1 MAETITFIGAGNLAT
16 HVSLALHE
24 KGYQIAQVYSRTE
37 KSAASLAERLDASYT
52 ISAESI
58 NQDADIFIVALK
70 DSAIVPVLSEIDFKD
85 KLLIHCSGSTPIS
98 VLKEFSNNYGVFYPL
113 QTFSKNR
120 KLNLRKIPVFVEA
133 NSESNQKRIERLAQ
147 SISDSVSVLNS
158 EKRMALHIAAVF
170 ACNFVNHFYN
180 LASEILES
188 EEIPFNVLRPLILET
203 AEKVQEMHPR
213 EAQTGPAVRFD
224 ENIISRHL
232 QELKGKKNYDKLYS
246 LISKSI
252 FEHHQKNKEWHS
264 KKN

>member
-16 HVSLALHE
+16 QVSLALKS
-24 KGYQIAQVYSRTE
+24 KGFQIVQVYSRTKE
-37 KSAASLAERLDASYT
+37 SAASLAEKLNSSYT
-52 ISAESI
+52 ISADSI
-58 NQDADIFIVALK
+58 NKDADIFFVALK
-70 DSAIVPVLSEIDFKD
+70 DSAIVPVLSKMGFKN

-120 KLNLRKIPVFVEA
+120 ELNFREIPVFVEG
-133 NSESNQKRIERLAQ
+133 NSNSNQKRIERLAK
-147 SISDSVSVLNS
+147 SVSDSVSVLSS

-170 ACNFVNHFYN
+170 ACNFANHFYN
-180 LASEILES
+180 LAAEILKTK
-188 EEIPFNVLRPLILET
+188 EIPFNVLRPLILET
-203 AEKVQEMHPR
+203 AEKVKSLHPQ

-232 QELKGKKNYDKLYS
+232 QELKGKKNYDELYS

-252 FEHHQKNKEWHS
+252 FEHHQKSE
-264 KKN
+264 